1 MYCRQQVQA
10 NMWLCLRR
18 LQDVCM
24 ISVQTGSS
32 WAVTGAS
39 DSCSTRSPSAAPVL
53 WPFPWCLKGEFA
65 PCGWLGS
72 RKASGYYNATGISK
86 SVWDKSDLKDCQQ
99 ICRVI
104 LYLSVNKQVSLL
116 SCSQAVSLSKMPPG
130 PNLKMLPSRWI
141 TVHLVNPLYYWVD
154 HFHFIAHGN
163 LWNAFFTRKILREK
177 NLFF

>member
-1 MYCRQQVQA
+1 MCT
-10 NMWLCLRR
+10 
-18 LQDVCM
+18 

-72 RKASGYYNATGISK
+72 RKAFGYYSATGTISK
-86 SVWDKSDLKDCQQ
+86 SVWDKSDLKDCQK

-104 LYLSVNKQVSLL
+104 IYLSVNKQVSSL
-116 SCSQAVSLSKMPPG
+116 SRSQAVSLSKVPPG
-130 PNLKMLPSRWI
+130 PKSENASI
-141 TVHLVNPLYYWVD
+141 TMNNGSSCQPVLLLTGSFSLHSSW
-154 HFHFIAHGN
+154 
-163 LWNAFFTRKILREK
+163 
-177 NLFF
+177 